1 MPASHTDVAVRNR
14 ESDQKEGHTGAEKR
28 EKKLQTEESLKT
40 VLSQHAITAHPENL
54 SRHHRATQP
63 TVERI
68 PAL

>member
-28 EKKLQTEESLKT
+28 EKKLKT